1 MRRLADHF
9 TDPLGNDEPAGAVAA
24 EREQGRPPLRHGSF
38 RGLPLWYHD
47 GAAGGVTADDG
58 VPFDPDDAIG
68 CIQFEHYVNGGVQT
82 DGEDRRLKQLYYLL
96 KPLMPR
102 AAQLGL
108 QRLNARRRL
117 AAVEFPAWPEDATLT
132 QLLGALM
139 ADRMRAAGTDRV
151 PFVGFWPAGHT
162 WAWCLTHDVELE
174 EGQAQ
179 SEPMARVQEDRGVR
193 GSWNIVP
200 ERYPVD
206 RARMEALR
214 ERGHEIGVH
223 GLQHSGKLFS
233 SRSEFEWRCRK
244 INKYVR
250 EWGAVGFRSPA
261 TYRNPFWLPEI
272 DVDYDSSFMDNATL
286 EPQRGG
292 VCSAFPYMLSE
303 RMVELPITLPMD
315 HTVINILRTEVVP
328 AFSSK
333 LDWIRSQ
340 HGLAVSLFHPDYNT
354 SRAAL
359 DRYGAVIDLLREKG
373 GGWYALPREIADWW
387 QRRRRSRVVTNGG
400 APLISGPAARDGA
413 IWWIHRDGDG
423 IRIEPPA

>member
-9 TDPLGNDEPAGAVAA
+9 TDPLAEDAPAGPVPA
-24 EREQGRPPLRHGSF
+24 ERAHGRPPLRQAHF
-38 RGLPLWYHD
+38 HGLPLWFHD
-47 GAAGGVTADDG
+47 GAADGVTADDG
-58 VPFDPDDAIG
+58 SPFDPDDAIG
-68 CIQFEHYVNGGVQT
+68 CIQFEHYVNGGVET
-82 DGEDRRLKQLYYLL
+82 GGEDRRLKQLYYLL

-117 AAVEFPAWPEDATLT
+117 AAVEFPAWPQDATLT
-132 QLLGALM
+132 RLLGALM
-139 ADRMRAAGTDRV
+139 AERMCAAGTDRV

-174 EGQAQ
+174 AGQAQ
-179 SEPMARVQEDRGVR
+179 SEPMARVQEERGVR

-206 RARMEALR
+206 RGRMEALR

-223 GLQHSGKLFS
+223 GLEHSGKLFS

-244 INKYVR
+244 INEYVR

-286 EPQRGG
+286 EPQPGG
-292 VCSAFPYMLSE
+292 VCSAYPFMLSE

-315 HTVINILRTEVVP
+315 HTLINILRTDVVP

-333 LDWIRSQ
+333 LDWIRAQ
-340 HGLAVSLFHPDYNT
+340 YGLAVSLFHPDYNT
-354 SRAAL
+354 SQAAL
-359 DRYGAVIDLLREKG
+359 DRYGAVIDLLRETP
-373 GGWYALPREIADWW
+373 GGWYALPREIAGWW

-400 APLISGPAARDGA
+400 APAIEGPAAADGA
-413 IWWIHRDGDG
+413 VWWIHRDGDG